1 MNHRLPLDGHSEQK
15 RTAEFNKTMNFL
27 SNHILKSDTK
37 NEKLFLEILKIL
49 LLPSQL
55 QKNKSVLTT
64 KFPRWHFTQTWCVI
78 SMLIFSTHLHFHTSQ
93 TFSHVN
99 FSLWTSSLMFQKLL
113 FCFFH
118 APLSCNHKPG
128 PVTPASTSSAA
139 ALPKIFTFRPPPQSS
154 SSSSSPT
161 QTSALLVATLH
172 IVCREHARLAGPL
185 HGAVHP
191 ALIDGLSIDDD
202 ISVAE
207 GNLVVV
213 LRCVVVQRPVDA
225 LQETGQPDIRENN
238 PDTPLAPLVV
248 WPVWMKEWYWYTMV
262 AECGGEVTDL
272 TDDMLVW
279 CM

>member
-1 MNHRLPLDGHSEQK
+1 
-15 RTAEFNKTMNFL
+15 
-27 SNHILKSDTK
+27 
-37 NEKLFLEILKIL
+37 
-49 LLPSQL
+49 
-55 QKNKSVLTT
+55 
-64 KFPRWHFTQTWCVI
+64 
-78 SMLIFSTHLHFHTSQ
+78 
-93 TFSHVN
+93 
-99 FSLWTSSLMFQKLL
+99 MFQKLL

-118 APLSCNHKPG
+118 APTSCNHKPG
-128 PVTPASTSSAA
+128 PVTPASTSSPA
-139 ALPKIFTFRPPPQSS
+139 ALPKIFTFRPPPPPLLSIL
-154 SSSSSPT
+154 SPPPPPPP
-161 QTSALLVATLH
+161 QTSAPLVATLH
-172 IVCREHARLAGPL
+172 IVCWEHARLAGPL

-202 ISVAE
+202 ITVAE

-213 LRCVVVQRPVDA
+213 LRCVVVQCPVDA
-225 LQETGQPDIRENN
+225 LQETGQPDIREHN